1 MRISVQG
8 ISPDTS
14 ERELATVFGR
24 HGAVRWVEIDRDQ
37 RTGRMTGRAT
47 VEMPDAQEA
56 DAAIQALDRAE
67 QDGST
72 LTVRRGPRADNGER
86 ALGEE

>member
-24 HGAVRWVEIDRDQ
+24 YGAVRWVEMDRDE

-47 VEMPDAQEA
+47 VEMPQAGEA
-56 DAAIQALDRAE
+56 RAAIQALDRTQ
-67 QDGST
+67 QDGAT
-72 LTVRRGPRADNGER
+72 LTVRPGPRADNAKAPGEK
-86 ALGEE
+86 